1 MPRWI
6 VQIVG
11 TTIVCA
17 VTGWLALLT
26 AHSSTIG
33 PAVWPPVGIGLVA
46 VLVFGNRTGW
56 GIWFSTFFLLVIDA
70 QRYRSGSDL
79 SPAAFVTFAAGMA
92 SVYSAQALLGAWCIR
107 KVLGGSVALLRV
119 RDIAVFL
126 IVAGPGHTVLAPTI
140 GSVILGCLHT
150 HNWGDFLSDWLMWL
164 SSDTLGGVFFAPLA
178 LTLIGQPRDVWSKR
192 IWSVGIPVV
201 AAVALTAV
209 GFLVARNWEVKTAED
224 RFRQEIASAV
234 REIRAEVRE
243 VEQAL
248 VRFQSLPQKELL
260 DSRYDKSSV
269 RGQMKHLREYVPWA
283 VNATALVVIPHASR
297 AKFETTDNPRTAPN
311 AITETGPEGQLIPA
325 AVRQQY
331 VVVVS
336 SSPRMDGLPQGY
348 DLANHPLWKSLV
360 EQAAQTGE
368 IAASPVEY
376 SASRPRIR
384 IVTPCFRTLNGNISL
399 PVHPGKP
406 PIYGYIAVEMDPS
419 VLIEGVQKTLGEQV
433 TIHLSQPDA
442 PLATAPGGSWL
453 TEHFALAGQ
462 TVPLEATAS
471 AAFMNAH
478 RPRYATAAGW
488 VGALLTVML
497 TALVLMATGRT
508 ALVEGEVRYRMTD
521 LQKEMQH
528 RKSIEASLRASEARL
543 TEAQRI
549 TQLGYWE
556 WKPTQDEMY
565 WSPVLAELLNV
576 MGSDHMFK
584 LDDLMVRVH
593 PEDRQFLRNII
604 ETMPKIQRTMQL
616 EFRVVRV
623 DGAVRWFSTTIT
635 TSKSIHGTVVR
646 GTVLEMTERK
656 RAESA
661 LRDGKARLRLA
672 LDSAQLGTWEWH
684 GDTNRMIWDEREEE
698 LFGFLPG
705 QFDQRFTTF
714 LNCAHPEDR
723 QEVRQK
729 LTAAMQADQPFSGE
743 FRIVLPDGDIRW
755 LAGHG
760 QVLNASAGQAAQMI
774 GIHFDITTR
783 KRAELGLR
791 TSESN
796 LAEAQRIA
804 QIGSFEWSPGTN
816 QRWWSDE
823 MFRVLGYEP
832 HSVTPSF
839 EVFID
844 RVHPADRELIAKR
857 MHATL
862 TDGMPYNFE
871 YRIVRPDGAVRSIRV
886 DAVVTRDG
894 SGNVLHFHGT
904 NQDITERKQIEE
916 SLQAS
921 EARLAE
927 AQHMACLG
935 SWESDPATGEV
946 WGSEEMYRLLGRPKN
961 LPLNREVM
969 YEYVHAEDRQRV
981 RTCFEK
987 ALVEGGS
994 IDIEHRFIRPD
1005 GQVRHFFVHAKIVQ
1019 DRDRTCVVGTT
1030 QDITEQK
1037 QEAEQKQQ
1045 FEEQLQQT
1053 QKLESLGIL
1062 AGGVAHDFNNL
1073 LTGILG
1079 NASLAREI
1087 IPAESELHEFLRP
1100 IEKSAEHAAQ
1110 LCYQMLTYAGKGNTV
1125 RGPVDLNIVIDESRD
1140 LLRLATSKKTVLHVE
1155 LGTGLPRLEG
1165 DESQLRQ
1172 VLLNLVQ
1179 NASEAMGSG
1188 GGTITVRT
1196 GFSTALPRH
1205 GNHTTCSSE
1214 HLRGECV
1221 WLEVADS
1228 GCGMEEATRN
1238 RIFEPFFTTKFT
1250 GRGLG
1255 LSVVHGIIRSHNG
1268 TICVTSRPNVGTT
1281 FHVYL
1286 PCQRELT
1293 SRDTGVLRNTP
1304 RPITWGDATKLVALV
1319 VDDEQTI
1326 RNMAGVALR
1335 GLGFTVVEAR
1345 DGQEALDLFHD
1356 CPDRFRFVLLDVM
1369 MPAKDGREVLGHLH
1383 ALRPDLP
1390 VVLMSGYSEFELG
1403 DLPFGPNLIY
1413 LQKPFRAA
1421 DLNTCVRRVLGP
1433 GVATG
1438 V

>member
-33 PAVWPPVGIGLVA
+33 PTVWPPVGIGLVA
-46 VLVFGNRTGW
+46 VLVFGNRMGW

-70 QRYRSGSDL
+70 QRYRSGTDL

-150 HNWGDFLSDWLMWL
+150 HNWGDFLSDWLMWV

-192 IWSVGIPVV
+192 VWSVGVPV
-201 AAVALTAV
+201 ATAVALTAV
-209 GFLVARNWEVKTAED
+209 GFLAARNWEVKTAED
-224 RFRQEIASAV
+224 RFHQEVVSSV
-234 REIRAEVRE
+234 REIRSEFRDL
-243 VEQAL
+243 EQAL

-260 DSRYDKSSV
+260 DSRYDKSSA
-269 RGQMKHLREYVPWA
+269 RGQLKHLREYVPCT
-283 VNATALVVIPHASR
+283 VNATALVVIPHESR
-297 AKFETTDNPRTAPN
+297 AKFEATDNPQSAPN
-311 AITETGPEGQLIPA
+311 AVTETGPDGRLILA
-325 AVRQQY
+325 AERQQY

-336 SSPRMDGLPQGY
+336 TSPRMDGLPQGY
-348 DLANHPLWKSLV
+348 DLAAHPLWKSLL
-360 EQAAQTGE
+360 EQAARTGE
-368 IAASPVEY
+368 IAASPVDY
-376 SASRPRIR
+376 SARRPRIR
-384 IVTPCFRTLNGNISL
+384 MVTPCFRTLNGNISL
-399 PVHPGKP
+399 PGHSGKP
-406 PIYGYIAVEMDPS
+406 PIYGYIAVETDPS
-419 VLIEGVQKTLGEQV
+419 IVVEGVQKTLGEHIA
-433 TIHLSQPDA
+433 IHLSQPDA
-442 PLATAPGGSWL
+442 PLATAPGGSRL
-453 TEHFALAGQ
+453 TEHFAVAGQ
-462 TVPLEATAS
+462 IVPLEAAAT
-471 AAFMNAH
+471 AAFMTAH

-488 VGALLTVML
+488 IGALLTVML

-508 ALVEGEVRYRMTD
+508 ALVEGEVRYRVTD
-521 LQKEMQH
+521 LQKEMHH
-528 RKSIEASLRASEARL
+528 RKSIESSLRASEARL

-549 TQLGYWE
+549 TQLGYWD
-556 WKPTQDEMY
+556 WNPIQDQMY
-565 WSPVLAELLNV
+565 WSPVLAELLGV
-576 MGSDHMFK
+576 MGSDHIFK
-584 LDDLMVRVH
+584 LEDLMARVH
-593 PEDRQFLRNII
+593 PEDRQFLQNII

-623 DGAVRWFSTTIT
+623 DRAVRWFSTTIT
-635 TSKSIHGTVVR
+635 TSKSAQGPVVR
-646 GTVLEMTERK
+646 GTVLETTERK
-656 RAESA
+656 RAEGA

-672 LDSAQLGTWEWH
+672 LDSARLGTWEWH
-684 GDTNRMIWDEREEE
+684 GGTDRMVWDEREEE

-714 LNCAHPEDR
+714 LSCVHPADR
-723 QEVRQK
+723 QEVGQK
-729 LTAAMQADQPFSGE
+729 LAEAMHADQPFSGE
-743 FRIVLPDGDIRW
+743 FRVVLPDGDIRW

-760 QVLNASAGQAAQMI
+760 QVLNASAGPAAQMI
-774 GIHFDITTR
+774 GIHFDITKR

-791 TSESN
+791 TSEAN
-796 LAEAQRIA
+796 LAEAQQIA
-804 QIGSFEWSPGTN
+804 QIGSFEWTPGTN
-816 QRWWSDE
+816 VRWWSDE

-844 RVHPADRELIAKR
+844 RVHPADRELIATR

-871 YRIVRPDGAVRSIRV
+871 YRILRPDGAVRSMRV
-886 DAVVTRDG
+886 DAVITRDA
-894 SGNVLHFHGT
+894 SGNVMHFHGT
-904 NQDITERKQIEE
+904 NQDITDRKQIEE
-916 SLQAS
+916 SLRAS

-927 AQHMACLG
+927 AQRMARLG
-935 SWESDPATGEV
+935 SWDADPTTDEFS
-946 WGSEEMYRLLGRPKN
+946 GSEEMYRLMGLSGDYFKCYSQ
-961 LPLNREVM
+961 LFELIHE
-969 YEYVHAEDRQRV
+969 EDRQRV
-981 RTCFEK
+981 RAVFER
-987 ALVEGGS
+987 AHVEGGS
-994 IDIEHRFIRPD
+994 FEIEFRFNRPD
-1005 GQVRHFFVHAKIVQ
+1005 GQMRHFAVFAKIVQ
-1019 DRDRTCVVGTT
+1019 NYDRVKVVGTT

-1037 QEAEQKQQ
+1037 LEAEQKQH

-1125 RGPVDLNIVIDESRD
+1125 RGQVDLNTVIDESRD
-1140 LLRLATSKKTVLHVE
+1140 LLRLATSKKTVLHVD
-1155 LGTGLPRLEG
+1155 LGTGLPRMEG

-1196 GFSTALPRH
+1196 GFSGALPRH
-1205 GNHTTCSSE
+1205 GNNTTCSIE

-1221 WLEVADS
+1221 WLEITDS
-1228 GCGMEEATRN
+1228 GCGMDEATRN
-1238 RIFEPFFTTKFT
+1238 RIFEPFYTTKFT

-1255 LSVVHGIIRSHNG
+1255 LSVVHGIVRSHNG
-1268 TICVTSRPNVGTT
+1268 TICVTSRPGVGTT

-1286 PCQRELT
+1286 PCQRDLT

-1304 RPITWGDATKLVALV
+1304 RPVTWGDATKLIALV

-1335 GLGFTVVEAR
+1335 GLGFTIIEAC

-1369 MPAKDGREVLGHLH
+1369 MPAKDGREVLGQLH
-1383 ALRPDLP
+1383 AVRPDLP